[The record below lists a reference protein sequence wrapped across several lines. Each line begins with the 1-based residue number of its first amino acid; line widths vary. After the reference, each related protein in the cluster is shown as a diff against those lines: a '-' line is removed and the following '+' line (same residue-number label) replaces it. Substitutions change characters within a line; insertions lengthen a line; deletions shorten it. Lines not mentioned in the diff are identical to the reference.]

1 MTPTYMNIMLAF
13 TISLLGMLTYRS
25 HLMASLLCLEG
36 MMMSLFIMTTL
47 IALNTH
53 SPLINI
59 MPIILLVFDACE
71 AAVGL
76 ALLVSISNTYGL
88 DYIHNLSLL
97 QC

>member
-1 MTPTYMNIMLAF
+1 MTPTYVNIMLAF
-13 TISLLGMLTYRS
+13 TISLLGMLIYRS

-47 IALNTH
+47 IALNTR

-59 MPIILLVFDACE
+59 MPIILLVFAACE

-76 ALLVSISNTYGL
+76 ALLISISNTYGL
-88 DYIHNLSLL
+88 DYIHNLNLL

>member
-13 TISLLGMLTYRS
+13 TISLLGMLIYRS

-36 MMMSLFIMTTL
+36 MMMSLFIMT
-47 IALNTH
+47 ALMASNAH

-59 MPIILLVFDACE
+59 MPIIMLVFAACE

-76 ALLVSISNTYGL
+76 ALLISISNTYGL
-88 DYIHNLSLL
+88 DHINNLSLL

>member
-1 MTPTYMNIMLAF
+1 MSPIFINIILAF
-13 TISLLGMLTYRS
+13 IISLLGILAYRS

-36 MMMSLFIMTTL
+36 MMMSLFIMV
-47 IALNTH
+47 ALMASNTH
-53 SPLINI
+53 SSLTNI
-59 MPIILLVFDACE
+59 MPITLLVFAACE
-71 AAVGL
+71 TAVGL